1 MCQEADVIFQLTRED
16 IIECAR
22 EMGIPDE
29 AITAD
34 VLDQVKEAVD
44 WGLECWP
51 MVVKEAINIAFKS

>member
-16 IIECAR
+16 IIECAM
-22 EMGIPDE
+22 EMGMPDE

-34 VLDQVKEAVD
+34 VLAQVKKAVD

-51 MVVKEAINIAFKS
+51 MVVKEAINIALKS

>member
-34 VLDQVKEAVD
+34 VLAQVKKAVD
-44 WGLECWP
+44 WGLEYWP
-51 MVVKEAINIAFKS
+51 TVVKEAINIAFKS

>member
-16 IIECAR
+16 VIECAR

-34 VLDQVKEAVD
+34 VLDQVKKAVD

-51 MVVKEAINIAFKS
+51 MVVKEAINIALKS